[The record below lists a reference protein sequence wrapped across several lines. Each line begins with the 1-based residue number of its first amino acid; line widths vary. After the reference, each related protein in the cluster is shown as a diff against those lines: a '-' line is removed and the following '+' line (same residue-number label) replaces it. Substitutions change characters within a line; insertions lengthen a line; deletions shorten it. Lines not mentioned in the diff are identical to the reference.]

1 MTKPEFDEWLAFH
14 FSRFTGAAS
23 WLGKFPAKSRFVGDP
38 TQMSTMEA
46 WYGIVRACELKF
58 AKEATQLLAIGQ
70 EEFSERGFDCHPRC
84 VRAIAMKMGGVA
96 TAEARREIKFVGNEP
111 VYDCGTC
118 RDSGFV
124 LLWHPSALKF
134 FKKEFTEQPPRRL
147 EKGVLIEDWNLWYF
161 DERWRELGKRG
172 RGYERCVARC
182 TCHRGTNPSALPYDE
197 NKHVLF
203 GDGDPRTAM
212 ESFALTP
219 AGGSGLDGE
228 F

>member
-1 MTKPEFDEWLAFH
+1 MNKPDFDEWLGFH
-14 FSRFTGAAS
+14 FSRFTGCAS
-23 WLGKFPAKSRFVGDP
+23 WLGKYPANPRFNGDP
-38 TQMSTMEA
+38 TQKSIIDG
-46 WYGIVRACELKF
+46 WRDILKSIELKH
-58 AKEATQLLAIGQ
+58 AKEATQLLATGV

-84 VRAIAMKMGGVA
+84 VRAIAAKLSGA
-96 TAEARREIKFVGNEP
+96 ARADARREIKFVGGEP

-134 FKKEFTEQPPRRL
+134 FKKQFTEQPPQRL
-147 EKGVLIEDWNLWYF
+147 EKGILIEDWTLWYF

-182 TCHRGTNPSALPYDE
+182 TCYRGMNPSALPYDE

-219 AGGSGLDGE
+219 AGGYGLDGE